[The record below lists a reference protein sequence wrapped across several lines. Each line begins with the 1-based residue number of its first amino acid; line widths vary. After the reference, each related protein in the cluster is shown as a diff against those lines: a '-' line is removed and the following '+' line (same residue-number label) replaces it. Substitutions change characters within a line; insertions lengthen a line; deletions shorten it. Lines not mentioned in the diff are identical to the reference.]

1 MAAPK
6 CLVPCER
13 SNYAATPGIDVV
25 ANQLDGGA
33 ARYRQDQLGVT
44 AQVTVQWS
52 VGSKD
57 YDYLMAFYRQNKAI
71 QFLIDLIL
79 DSSLAIEYN
88 ANFVPGTFN
97 LSSQSGLTYVLQAT
111 LEVQPLPV
119 DNIGDA
125 EILGRNS

>member
-1 MAAPK
+1 MLALK

-25 ANQLDGGA
+25 VNQLDGGA
-33 ARYRQDQLGVT
+33 GRYRQDQLGVT
-44 AQVTVQWS
+44 AQVSVQWS

-71 QFLIDLIL
+71 QFTIDLIL
-79 DSSLAIEYN
+79 DSSIAVEYT
-88 ANFVPGTFN
+88 ANFVPGTFT